1 MLFELSEV
9 FVCPSCRPDR
19 ALVVLVE
26 AAGDGRVREGRL
38 GCPECETKVPVR
50 SGTIRFDLVHGPAR
64 GPAGG
69 VDAPS
74 SSGSGPAAPVE
85 EVADRI
91 EAGLLAGVDREEG
104 ATRLAA
110 LLAADRAEGVLMLGP
125 GLARLAGPLSRLA
138 GDAEVLA
145 LQVGVAK
152 AEAEAGV
159 SRAAGVDPGSLPV
172 ATGRLAGVALLR
184 PGAGE
189 VREAVRVLREGGRAV
204 LLEPDREGRDA
215 LETQPIRTAAGGA
228 SAVVA
233 VREPG
238 DAPARA

>member
-1 MLFELSEV
+1 MLLELSEV
-9 FVCPSCRPDR
+9 FVCPACRPDR
-19 ALVVLVE
+19 ALVVLVD

-38 GCPECETKVPVR
+38 GCPECETKVPIR
-50 SGTIRFDLVHGPAR
+50 SGTIRFDLVRGPED
-64 GPAGG
+64 GPAGAA
-69 VDAPS
+69 APS
-74 SSGSGPAAPVE
+74 SAGSGPVAPGEEAA
-85 EVADRI
+85 DGI

-125 GLARLAGPLSRLA
+125 GLARLAGPLARLA

-145 LQVGVAK
+145 LQVGPAR

-159 SRAAGVDPGSLPV
+159 SRAAGVDPGALPV